1 MFKYTPAEVYV
12 HTAKFFEYRGV
23 TNKHTYIT
31 TDEFVKQLFQK
42 QFYVV
47 EGEKN
52 DTKHLICIVAPQ
64 SEASNKIAQFKKLY
78 TLLTTTYLI
87 NKQPTV
93 IVFLTPT
100 PFTKFIEAAI
110 AEERGKQSTL
120 QIEQYEYT
128 LLCIVVPEH
137 ENVPKHRI
145 LTADERNSVLEF
157 HRSQASHLPQ
167 ISQRDPMAVWLG
179 AKPGDV
185 LRIDRESEDAGRAI
199 AYRVVTK

>member
-1 MFKYTPAEVYV
+1 MFKYIPAEVYV

-47 EGEKN
+47 EGERD

-64 SEASNKIAQFKKLY
+64 SESSNKIAQFKKLY
-78 TLLTTTYLI
+78 TLLATTYGI
-87 NKQPTV
+87 SKQPTT

-100 PFTKFIEAAI
+100 PFTKFIDAAV
-110 AEERGKQSTL
+110 AEERAKQPNL

-128 LLCIVVPEH
+128 MLSIVVPEH
-137 ENVPKHRI
+137 KDVPTHKI
-145 LTADERNSVLEF
+145 LTAEERSSVLEF
-157 HRSQASHLPQ
+157 QRTQASYLPQ

-185 LRIDRESEDAGRAI
+185 MRVDRESEDAGRAI
-199 AYRVVTK
+199 AYRFVTK